1 MAVALS
7 LPDIGHIVAPAAL
20 APRGFVQLPRAVLF
34 HPDLSDGAKVLF
46 GALLSYAWQEGSC
59 FPGQARLA
67 DDLDVTERTIRN
79 RLRELEGAGVLC
91 VRQRGQGKTNVYL
104 LLCPGEPEAGERS
117 TPPPDARNEVSAQT
131 GNQIPVC
138 IDVEQEPV
146 VRLESDPPP
155 PPETIDQADEEDTGS
170 CNPDGP
176 GTAALVALGMPAG
189 EAREWAQQHDQ
200 ETLTEAVDLT
210 RDRASVNGPAYVR
223 TVLRNWLT
231 IPSPGS
237 RLRQERAEAQATR
250 GVGERLARAEETERE
265 HWRDLRRRFDELPE
279 PERQRL
285 IEQARASS
293 PLIAQ
298 RPPGHPLVI
307 GAAANLLSADERQ
320 AAQASGVV

>member
-1 MAVALS
+1 MATATAALA
-7 LPDIGHIVAPAAL
+7 DTGHIVAPAAL

-34 HPDLSDGAKVLF
+34 HPALSDGAKVLF

-67 DDLDVTERTIRN
+67 DDLGVTERTIRN

-91 VRQRGQGKTNVYL
+91 IKQRGQGKTNVYL
-104 LLCPGEPEAGERS
+104 LLCPDGEPEVGERS
-117 TPPPDARNEVSAQT
+117 EPPPPARNEASAQT

-138 IDVEQEPV
+138 IDVEQEPA
-146 VRLESDPPP
+146 VRLEPEPPP
-155 PPETIDQADEEDTGS
+155 PPEPVDQADEEDTGS
-170 CNPDGP
+170 SDSDAP
-176 GTAALVALGMPAG
+176 GTTALVGLGMPAG
-189 EAREWAQQHDQ
+189 EAREWAAQHDQ
-200 ETLTEAVDLT
+200 ETLQEAVDLT

-279 PERQRL
+279 LDRQRL

-298 RPPGHPLVI
+298 RPPDHPLVV
-307 GAAANLLSADERQ
+307 GAAAGLLQELPNE
-320 AAQASGVV
+320 